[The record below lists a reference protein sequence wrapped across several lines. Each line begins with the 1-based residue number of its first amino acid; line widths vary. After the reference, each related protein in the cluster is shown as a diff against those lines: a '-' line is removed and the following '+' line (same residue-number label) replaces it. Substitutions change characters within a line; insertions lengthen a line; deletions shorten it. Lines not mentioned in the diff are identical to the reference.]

1 MNRSFTGFLLV
12 AGLVG
17 VTAQASAQTIA
28 DVGFNPMAFLNANAS
43 RVAGDGNIEGSDNS
57 VGTAFCYSDVFTVGA
72 VPVDARVTLTGKTNG
87 RLDDFDAV
95 VWQGQS
101 TPQYFQPNVTWQS
114 GTPRRIDFKFEFL
127 DGSSGSA
134 CAGPA
139 VILRNAYV
147 NSYDLDSTGSGN
159 NTGQGT
165 EFEGIAGYTLA
176 SNTELVIEVP
186 SSTRTLIRANGNFS
200 KNNSDLPGTAEGDKW
215 RGRVAYT
222 EIPSTGVTIAV
233 TEAVGSG
240 TAFYG
245 LHFAEGP
252 AFQNAALYGLVLS
265 NVGANGEQTSETGT
279 QDCFNVALGAAP
291 SADVTVA
298 ISGLDTTE
306 GALNPTALTFKSGDW
321 NTPQQVCVTGADDT
335 TLDGDIEYDL
345 TLTTSSADLA
355 FQGRTA
361 LVPVVNIDDESSA
374 SFAVNDV
381 TVNEG
386 AGTLTFTVIRSGD
399 ATAAATLAY
408 VFTNGTAV
416 GGTDFDNSGGTVT
429 FAAGAATST
438 ITVPITNDTVFER
451 SETFNVVLSNASVG
465 TISDDTGVGTILD
478 DGTGAGGT
486 DNDAPSFS
494 IDDVTAP
501 EADGVLTFTVKKAGD
516 TAFPASVDF
525 GMSDGTATGT
535 AVSGDVLSFDYLQ
548 QAGVL
553 TFAANETTKTISV
566 QVTIDS
572 ANEGSETMTVTLAN
586 PTDAQIA
593 NGTGVGTI
601 YDTGLSLV
609 KTVFET
615 GAGSCAT
622 AQDELIYVNS
632 QRAPVDLTWCF
643 TVTNTGG
650 VELTNPSVTDTDLGI
665 TLTTP
670 TSGSLPLQ
678 PNASLVF
685 AYPETGR
692 IASLDNTAQISMD
705 APGEKLTDSASAR
718 FAYVFDPPYGVKTG
732 TLNGEDKVLWTMVWI
747 NDNPID
753 ANGVVITDTID
764 AAMTYIPGTLTCTPR
779 GTTTVVGGSCSDAA
793 NFSAP
798 NQLSITANF
807 GPDLGAVD
815 EATANNELVIS
826 FEATIA
832 NPGSSQTLENQGSA
846 SWDAD
851 GPGGADP
858 LAGITDSDQSASGA
872 QPTVVAFNVAAPVPL
887 MPWQW
892 LLVLTVVAGWLG
904 AMARRHR

>member
-1 MNRSFTGFLLV
+1 MNRLLSGFVLAV
-12 AGLVG
+12 GLVG
-17 VTAQASAQTIA
+17 VTAQARAQTIE

-57 VGTAFCYSDVFTVGA
+57 VGTAFCYTDVFTGGA

-95 VWQGQS
+95 EWQGQS
-101 TPQYFQPNVTWQS
+101 TPQYFQPNVTWES

-147 NSYDLDSTGSGN
+147 NSYDLDSTGGSGN

-176 SNTELVIEVP
+176 SNTELAIERP
-186 SSTRTLIRANGNFS
+186 SQTRTLIRANGNFA
-200 KNNSDLPGTAEGDKW
+200 NNNGDLPGTAEGDKW
-215 RGRVAYT
+215 RGRVAYA
-222 EIPSTGVTIAV
+222 EIPPTGVTITV
-233 TEAVGSG
+233 TEAVGTG
-240 TAFYG
+240 IAFYG

-252 AFQNAALYGLVLS
+252 AFQNAAFYGLVLS

-291 SADVTVA
+291 STAVTVA
-298 ISGLDTTE
+298 ITGLDTTE
-306 GALNPTALTFKSGDW
+306 GALSPTDLAFTSGNW

-374 SFAVNDV
+374 SFAVDDV

-386 AGTLTFTVIRSGD
+386 AGTLTFTVTRSGD
-399 ATAAATLAY
+399 ATAAATLAFA
-408 VFTNGTAV
+408 FTNGTAV

-429 FAAGAATST
+429 FAAGATTST
-438 ITVPITNDTVFER
+438 ITVPISNDTVFER
-451 SETFNVVLSNASVG
+451 SETFNVVLSQASVG

-478 DGTGAGGT
+478 NGTGAGGT

-494 IDDVTAP
+494 INDATAP
-501 EADGVLTFTVKKAGD
+501 EADGVLTFTVTKNGD
-516 TAFPASVDF
+516 TALPASVDY

-535 AVSGDVLSFDYLQ
+535 AVSGDVASFDYLQ

-572 ANEGSETMTVTLAN
+572 ANERSETMTVTLAN

-593 NGTGVGTI
+593 DGTGVGTI
-601 YDTGLSLV
+601 YD
-609 KTVFET
+609 
-615 GAGSCAT
+615 A
-622 AQDELIYVNS
+622 D
-632 QRAPVDLTWCF
+632 R
-643 TVTNTGG
+643 
-650 VELTNPSVTDTDLGI
+650 
-665 TLTTP
+665 
-670 TSGSLPLQ
+670 
-678 PNASLVF
+678 
-685 AYPETGR
+685 
-692 IASLDNTAQISMD
+692 
-705 APGEKLTDSASAR
+705 SAS
-718 FAYVFDPPYGVKTG
+718 
-732 TLNGEDKVLWTMVWI
+732 
-747 NDNPID
+747 NP
-753 ANGVVITDTID
+753 T
-764 AAMTYIPGTLTCTPR
+764 
-779 GTTTVVGGSCSDAA
+779 
-793 NFSAP
+793 
-798 NQLSITANF
+798 
-807 GPDLGAVD
+807 
-815 EATANNELVIS
+815 
-826 FEATIA
+826 
-832 NPGSSQTLENQGSA
+832 
-846 SWDAD
+846 
-851 GPGGADP
+851 
-858 LAGITDSDQSASGA
+858 
-872 QPTVVAFNVAAPVPL
+872 PVPL

-892 LLVLTVVAGWLG
+892 LLVLTVMAGWLG
-904 AMARRHR
+904 AGAKRYR